1 LNVATVF
8 VYSDGY
14 YADIGA
20 HVFPV
25 KKYRLV
31 FRELQRRGVLEG
43 NLVEP
48 APASEADL
56 LLAHDPDYVRDL
68 IQARVT
74 EATLLSELPISKE
87 IIRAFLLAGG
97 GTIRACEEAL
107 IRGCAVNLSGGFHHA
122 FPDHA
127 EGFCYIN
134 DMAVAVRRLQGQK
147 KGLRA
152 AVVDCD
158 LHQGNGTA
166 FIFKDD
172 PSVYTFSIHQ
182 RDLYPLKQDS
192 NWDIHLRNGVGDEEY
207 LGYLQNAVPAIM
219 EKFQPDFLL
228 YQAGADPYEEDQLG
242 DLKLTIKGL
251 KERDALIFGECRKRG
266 VPVAALLGGGYAR
279 DTNDTVTIHVNTCLA
294 AMECFG

>member
-1 LNVATVF
+1 MATVF

-31 FRELQRRGVLEG
+31 YQQLRERGILGEDPI
-43 NLVEP
+43 EP

-56 LLAHDPDYVRDL
+56 LLVHEREYVEDL
-68 IQARVT
+68 MHAR
-74 EATLLSELPISKE
+74 ATQRTSSSELPISRE
-87 IIRAFLLAGG
+87 IIQAFLLAAG

-107 IRGCAVNLSGGFHHA
+107 GGGCAVNLSGGFHHA

-127 EGFCYIN
+127 EGFCYVN
-134 DMAVAVRRLQGQK
+134 DMAVAIRRVQQRKEGMK
-147 KGLRA
+147 V
-152 AVVDCD
+152 AVIDCD

-172 PSVYTFSIHQ
+172 ESVYTFSIHQ

-192 NWDIHLRNGVGDEEY
+192 SWDIHLTSGVGDEEY
-207 LGYLQNAVPAIM
+207 LDHLEKAVPAII
-219 EKFQPDFLL
+219 ERFKPEFVL
-228 YQAGADPYEEDQLG
+228 YQAGADPYEGDQLG
-242 DLKLTIKGL
+242 DLRLTIAGL
-251 KERDALIFGECRKRG
+251 KRRDDFIFGECKKHG
-266 VPVAALLGGGYAR
+266 IPTAALLGGGYAGN
-279 DTNDTVTIHVNTCLA
+279 TNDTVTIHVNTCLA
-294 AMECFG
+294 AIGCFGR